1 MQWSVNLN
9 DKMRIGKEKVNFFV
23 QWTVELNFAIFMGFP
38 LLLRCSLWYNR
49 NIKRKQKITY

>member
-23 QWTVELNFAIFMGFP
+23 HVILEIKLYNF
-38 LLLRCSLWYNR
+38 
-49 NIKRKQKITY
+49 